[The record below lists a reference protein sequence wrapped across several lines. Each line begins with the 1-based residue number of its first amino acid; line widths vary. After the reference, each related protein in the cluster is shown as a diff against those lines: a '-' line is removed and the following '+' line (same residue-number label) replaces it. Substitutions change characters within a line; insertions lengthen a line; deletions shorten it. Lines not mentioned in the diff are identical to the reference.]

1 MRLQFSFQT
10 HSCANNFELPQT
22 SIFVNV
28 VSEGCLDYY
37 FAGYKPCLFL
47 SITALRSYT
56 PLLFNFKLFV
66 SNRQT
71 RVHGNP
77 NAFITIPC
85 NPSRVSSLTRAVCTL
100 QAQFD
105 VTHVAKVTS
114 LLGYHFKET
123 LIRVIGVK
131 PHYGF
136 SRVSS
141 LTCAACTLDAD
152 VIHVSKVDN
161 LFIYHVKETLEDYGY
176 LFLLSSLAK
185 VKVTSYVMLCD
196 LK

>member
-10 HSCANNFELPQT
+10 QSCANNFELPQT

-37 FAGYKPCLFL
+37 FVGYKPCLFL
-47 SITALRSYT
+47 FNTALRSYT
-56 PLLFNFKLFV
+56 PLLFNFNLFV

-105 VTHVAKVTS
+105 VTHVATVTS

-123 LIRVIGVK
+123 LIRVIEVK

-185 VKVTSYVMLCD
+185 VKVTSYVMLRD

>member
-1 MRLQFSFQT
+1 M
-10 HSCANNFELPQT
+10 LP
-22 SIFVNV
+22 
-28 VSEGCLDYY
+28 
-37 FAGYKPCLFL
+37 
-47 SITALRSYT
+47 
-56 PLLFNFKLFV
+56 
-66 SNRQT
+66 
-71 RVHGNP
+71 
-77 NAFITIPC
+77 
-85 NPSRVSSLTRAVCTL
+85 
-100 QAQFD
+100 
-105 VTHVAKVTS
+105 KVTS

-123 LIRVIGVK
+123 LIRVIEVK

-185 VKVTSYVMLCD
+185 VKVTSYVMLRD

>member
-10 HSCANNFELPQT
+10 QSCANNFELPQT

-28 VSEGCLDYY
+28 VSERCLDYY

-47 SITALRSYT
+47 FNTALRSYT

-141 LTCAACTLDAD
+141 LDAD

-185 VKVTSYVMLCD
+185 VKVTSRIV
-196 LK
+196 

>member
-10 HSCANNFELPQT
+10 QSCANNFELPQT

-47 SITALRSYT
+47 FNTALRSYT
-56 PLLFNFKLFV
+56 PLLFNFNLFV

-105 VTHVAKVTS
+105 VTHVATVTS

-141 LTCAACTLDAD
+141 LTCAACTLDASPRL
-152 VIHVSKVDN
+152 HVQPTRLTLM
-161 LFIYHVKETLEDYGY
+161 LFT
-176 LFLLSSLAK
+176 FPR
-185 VKVTSYVMLCD
+185 
-196 LK
+196 